1 MSTYVVTAAC
11 VVAKDGSEGGE
22 SYIYRG
28 GILGAG
34 VPAAEKQRLVDSG
47 LVEIVDDE
55 APADVADDVAG
66 DEPPRA
72 GKGSGRNEWAAYA
85 ASLGIVVDPAAT
97 RDDII
102 AAVDGF

>member
-1 MSTYVVTAAC
+1 MATYLVTAAC

-28 GILGAG
+28 GFLGAG
-34 VPAAEKQRLVDSG
+34 VPAAEKQRLVEAG
-47 LVEIVDDE
+47 LVKVVEHE
-55 APADVADDVAG
+55 AAAEVVG

-72 GKGSGRNEWAAYA
+72 GKGSGRTEWAAYA
-85 ASLGIVVDPAAT
+85 AALGIHVGPDAT

-102 AAVDGF
+102 AAVDDQA